1 MRIKAF
7 SIKQRGAEGYV
18 GIYVSSLPA
27 IEIVERHALDRWTPE
42 STTGYQRLP
51 AKSRFG
57 KKRGSI
63 DRYLL
68 RELGCF
74 PTSIVLNVR
83 GELSFE
89 ETQDLGWC
97 SLGDLEFG
105 DEERLWLIDG
115 QHRVEALRRA
125 MESNAEFERYP
136 VIVSILQ
143 LPRSF
148 DELMYFYLVNRRQRG
163 VPTDLVYRHLQ
174 RMLNEKGAE
183 WLYEFEGRSGLHRG
197 LATEIVDRLND
208 EPRSPWHGR
217 IRRVTEERS
226 EEHIIR
232 DQTIIRSV
240 ADILKNRAFSGMPLA
255 DLADLLIDY
264 WNAVSKTYPGAFDDP
279 RPYTLLGTPG
289 ISSLHMLFP
298 SVYGRCAESGVI
310 TEEKMLNLLG
320 TLLTETPDHDNPAFR
335 EPINLMFWSKEHGPD
350 EALISDKQGITELYE
365 NLRKKIELAGMA

>member
-7 SIKQRGAEGYV
+7 SMKQRGAQEDV
-18 GIYVSSLPA
+18 RIYVSSLPA

-51 AKSRFG
+51 SESRFG
-57 KKRGSI
+57 KKRGAI

-83 GELSFE
+83 GEMSFE

-143 LPRSF
+143 LPRRF
-148 DELMYFYLVNRRQRG
+148 DELMFN
-163 VPTDLVYRHLQ
+163 
-174 RMLNEKGAE
+174 
-183 WLYEFEGRSGLHRG
+183 
-197 LATEIVDRLND
+197 
-208 EPRSPWHGR
+208 
-217 IRRVTEERS
+217 
-226 EEHIIR
+226 
-232 DQTIIRSV
+232 
-240 ADILKNRAFSGMPLA
+240 
-255 DLADLLIDY
+255 
-264 WNAVSKTYPGAFDDP
+264 
-279 RPYTLLGTPG
+279 
-289 ISSLHMLFP
+289 
-298 SVYGRCAESGVI
+298 
-310 TEEKMLNLLG
+310 
-320 TLLTETPDHDNPAFR
+320 
-335 EPINLMFWSKEHGPD
+335 
-350 EALISDKQGITELYE
+350 
-365 NLRKKIELAGMA
+365 

>member
-1 MRIKAF
+1 M
-7 SIKQRGAEGYV
+7 KQRGAQEDV
-18 GIYVSSLPA
+18 RIYVSSLPA

-51 AKSRFG
+51 AESRFG

-83 GELSFE
+83 GEMSFE
-89 ETQDLGWC
+89 ETSDLGWC

-143 LPRSF
+143 LPRRF
-148 DELMYFYLVNRRQRG
+148 DELIYFYLVNRRQRG

-183 WLYEFEGRSGLHRG
+183 WLYEFEGRGGLHMG
-197 LATEIVDRLND
+197 LAAEIVDRLNYD
-208 EPRSPWHGR
+208 QRSPWRGR
-217 IRRVTEERS
+217 IRRVTEERR

-240 ADILKNRAFSGMPLA
+240 ADILRKKVFSGMPLA
-255 DLADLLIDY
+255 DLADLLVDF
-264 WNAVSKTYPGAFDDP
+264 WNSVSDIYPGAFEDP

-289 ISSLHMLFP
+289 ISGLHMLFP
-298 SVYGRCAESGVI
+298 FVYGRCAESGVI
-310 TEEKMLNLLG
+310 TEERMTSVLKS
-320 TLLTETPDHDNPAFR
+320 LLTETPDHPDPEFR
-335 EPINLMFWSKEHGPD
+335 GPVDLMFWSKEHGPD
-350 EALISDKQGITELYE
+350 EALASNKQSITELYE
-365 NLRKKIELAGMA
+365 NLRKKIESACEPNPSPG